1 MAPKYKMIYFNGL
14 GLGEAIRFLLSY
26 GKQEFE
32 DYRFEEEQWPTIK
45 PTMPFGRTPV
55 LEIDGKITH
64 QSVAICRYLA
74 KQFGLAGKDDLEN
87 LEIDAIVD
95 TFTDFRSEIGSYY
108 YDANEASKAKKKVTL
123 LNETVPYYLKKFDET
138 VKDNGGYFVGGK
150 LTWADLFFVS
160 RLYYLDWMVGH
171 DLVEKYGNLK
181 AHKEKVLAIPSIKA
195 WIEKRPFAE
204 Y

>member
-1 MAPKYKMIYFNGL
+1 MASLVLTDSSQLTSDSQHLGNMAPKYKMIYFNGL

-74 KQFGLAGKDDLEN
+74 KQFGLA
-87 LEIDAIVD
+87 
-95 TFTDFRSEIGSYY
+95 EIGSYY

-171 DLVEKYGNLK
+171 DLVAKYGNLK